1 MKIYQFSDFREGDA
15 WVICRVDSQV
25 QAMPIDIYMVID
37 LPSGDILSFHIVE
50 TTPTQIEI
58 EKLIKEAS
66 IKKGSL
72 PRRLIIAK
80 NDPAELLLE
89 TAAKNKKLNF
99 EAIPAMYLEALT
111 TPIKKSFAEHFF
123 SPSGS
128 HHVTQ
133 PDHSTDEWDIKA
145 AQQMIPDSYDPCPC
159 ASGKKYKF
167 CCKAV
172 FQEIMEAMVAAEEG
186 KLSEALGWINKAK
199 KIAGETAEILCRE
212 AIVYSFF
219 DMKKSE
225 EIVDQCLS
233 MNPNHPRANYIR
245 GITYKSIGNYS
256 AAMKSY
262 ETAIANYPPSDHFH
276 LNEVYNNLGGI
287 FYALGDLDKA
297 KTAWEKAVLYS
308 PYDKVA
314 RENLADFIYKKPIK

>member
-1 MKIYQFSDFREGDA
+1 MKTYQFSDFREGDA
-15 WVICRVDSQV
+15 WVICRVDSQI
-25 QAMPIDIYMVID
+25 QDMPIDIYMVID

-66 IKKGSL
+66 IQKNSL

-89 TAAKNKKLNF
+89 ATAKNKKLNF
-99 EAIPAMYLEALT
+99 ESIPAAYLEALV
-111 TPIKKSFAEHFF
+111 TPVKRSFAERFF

-128 HHVTQ
+128 NDTAQ
-133 PDHSTDEWDIKA
+133 SDHSADEWDIKS

-219 DMKKSE
+219 E
-225 EIVDQCLS
+225 
-233 MNPNHPRANYIR
+233 MNKCN
-245 GITYKSIGNYS
+245 
-256 AAMKSY
+256 AM
-262 ETAIANYPPSDHFH
+262 
-276 LNEVYNNLGGI
+276 
-287 FYALGDLDKA
+287 
-297 KTAWEKAVLYS
+297 
-308 PYDKVA
+308 
-314 RENLADFIYKKPIK
+314 